1 MASIRQV
8 LQHRQIPV
16 VVGIGGVVDWSN
28 HLQGIDDDQH
38 GVGVCGEECFY
49 LLLQSLTDERALC
62 AEVDA
67 VRCVLGDLKEPVLDT
82 ENGVLQTEVEGGTLF
97 GGHIP
102 DRFSFGYCHRQP
114 QSQPGLTHL
123 WGAGKNVQAL
133 RKQGVH
139 HKIGRTY
146 RLAHQGCPI
155 DRVEFHVALCLLIR
169 CIVSWFYSS
178 PMLEYRKVRHCE
190 IYK

>member
-102 DRFSFGYCHRQP
+102 DRFSF
-114 QSQPGLTHL
+114 
-123 WGAGKNVQAL
+123 A
-133 RKQGVH
+133 
-139 HKIGRTY
+139 RTY
-146 RLAHQGCPI
+146 PPLGSRQECAGPAQAGCPSQNWA
-155 DRVEFHVALCLLIR
+155 DV
-169 CIVSWFYSS
+169 
-178 PMLEYRKVRHCE
+178 
-190 IYK
+190 